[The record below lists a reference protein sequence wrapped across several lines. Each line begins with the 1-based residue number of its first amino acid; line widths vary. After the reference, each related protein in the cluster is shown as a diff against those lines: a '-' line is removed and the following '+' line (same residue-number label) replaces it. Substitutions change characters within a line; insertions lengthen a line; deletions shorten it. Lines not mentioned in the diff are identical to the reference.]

1 MRCFDNTKKKSHKC
15 EPIVIFWL
23 FDLELDINNLA
34 VCFLIVKIK
43 VDLFFWKNKFAY
55 LHSLCEMLKFVYKTD
70 NVLLNIR
77 MSIK

>member
-43 VDLFFWKNKFAY
+43 VDLFF
-55 LHSLCEMLKFVYKTD
+55 
-70 NVLLNIR
+70 
-77 MSIK
+77 